1 VPERVKQQLARLR
14 PRLYTIDATSVAK
27 EVGLGRRTNMV
38 MQAAFF
44 ALSGVM
50 PLDQVRGGMG
60 GCVLV
65 LGGEGCDTAGAL

>member
-1 VPERVKQQLARLR
+1 MPERVKQQIARLR
-14 PRLYTIDATSVAK
+14 PRLYTVDATAVAK

-50 PLDQVRGGMG
+50 PMEQVRGGAA
-60 GCVLV
+60 
-65 LGGEGCDTAGAL
+65 GGEGGGPCGQ